1 MRMLTSRL
9 HILKENI
16 IVSCSLL
23 NISLLSSVST
33 SVPSATSPLLPLP
46 QLLVPAIPT
55 LHFQE
60 VTFVDSIS
68 NGICPPAVEAG
79 CSSLRFLSGPLSP
92 LLLYPRCTALAG
104 SHHPQIQP
112 PSGPVTASSCAL
124 SYWSGTSRMKRPS
137 LYPTWMHDFQ

>member
-16 IVSCSLL
+16 VVSCSLL
-23 NISLLSSVST
+23 NVFLLSSVST
-33 SVPSATSPLLPLP
+33 SVPSAASPLLLLP

-55 LHFQE
+55 LCFQE

-79 CSSLRFLSGPLSP
+79 CSSLKFLSGPF
-92 LLLYPRCTALAG
+92 LLCCCTPGALAG
-104 SHHPQIQP
+104 SHHRQIQP
-112 PSGPVTASSCAL
+112 PSVPVTESSCAL
-124 SYWSGTSRMKRPS
+124 SYWSGTSRMKRQS
-137 LYPTWMHDFQ
+137 LYPTLMHDFQ